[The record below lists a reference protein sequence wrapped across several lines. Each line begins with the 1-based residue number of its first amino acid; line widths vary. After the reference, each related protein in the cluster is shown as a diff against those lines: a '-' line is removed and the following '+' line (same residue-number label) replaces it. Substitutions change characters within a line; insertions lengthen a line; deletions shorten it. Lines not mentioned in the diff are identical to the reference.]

1 MEGIIKTT
9 IIGNFR
15 NYTRLQAEQGYCFY
29 DDDESEENR
38 NYIESIDT
46 PILDETE
53 LERKF
58 VAVKGSVEELNEQVR
73 LEMEEKT
80 KGVEN
85 E

>member
-9 IIGNFR
+9 IIGKFR
-15 NYTRLQAEQGYCFY
+15 NYTRLRAVQGYCFY
-29 DDDESEENR
+29 DADESEENR

-58 VAVKGSVEELNEQVR
+58 VTVKGNAEQLNKELRKQEEGDE
-73 LEMEEKT
+73 
-80 KGVEN
+80 
-85 E
+85 

>member
-29 DDDESEENR
+29 DADESEENR

-58 VAVKGSVEELNEQVR
+58 VAVKGSAEELNKPV
-73 LEMEEKT
+73 EE
-80 KGVEN
+80 VEN